1 MATLYIHIGTP
12 KTGTS
17 SIQNFL
23 FKNQQALKKYGV
35 SFPQMD
41 FGSMKGKYKFRRNG
55 NFLVYKSELP
65 GDERK
70 KKEEE
75 RWIFRQGF
83 EVLKKEAEVANKIVI
98 SDESVWYRQNSRDVF
113 WQEVQ
118 KEVES
123 AGCQMK
129 VVVYLRRQDLF
140 AQALWNQS
148 VKNVVRDSRNFEK
161 YLKSKALESNNL
173 DYYKTLSFIAGCI
186 GKENLIVRVFEKD
199 IFLRSKE
206 GIYRDFLEAIGEDMH
221 EEYVLPPE
229 NQNER
234 LDGNFI
240 EIKRLIN
247 QVPEYKEM
255 PVDFIDWPI
264 QWASSLRKPEKVSYF
279 GYEDQLKYLQQFEE
293 SNRLVAEEFLGKK
306 NGVLFGD
313 AVERLPKWEI
323 NPDTMYQDIILLFT
337 ELAVAQEKQINF
349 LNEHLKVSNDRLRE
363 LEKEV
368 HNPFVH
374 AAALIRRGFRKFVG
388 NFQRGCHSI

>member
-23 FKNQQALKKYGV
+23 FENQQALKKYGV

-55 NFLVYKSELP
+55 NFLVYKSELS
-65 GDERK
+65 GEERE

-75 RWIFRQGF
+75 QWVYRQGF
-83 EVLKKEAEVANKIVI
+83 DVLKKEAETANKIVI
-98 SDESVWYRQNSRDVF
+98 SDEAVWYRQNSRDAF
-113 WQEVQ
+113 WQKVRE
-118 KEVES
+118 EVEA
-123 AGCQMK
+123 AGCELK

-148 VKNVVRDSRNFEK
+148 VKNVVRDSRKFQK
-161 YLKSKALESNNL
+161 YLKSKALASNNL
-173 DYYKTLSFIAGCI
+173 DYYKTLSDIAGCI

-221 EEYVLPPE
+221 KEYILPQE

-240 EIKRLIN
+240 EIKRLMN

-264 QWASSLRKPEKVSYF
+264 QRASSLRKPEKVSYF
-279 GYEDQLKYLQQFEE
+279 GYEEQLKYLQQFEE
-293 SNRLVAEEFLGKK
+293 SNRLVAEEFLDKK

-313 AVERLPKWEI
+313 AVEKLPKWEI

-337 ELAVAQEKQINF
+337 ELAVAQEKQIIL

-368 HNPFVH
+368 HNPFAH
-374 AAALIRRGFRKFVG
+374 AKALVRRVFRKFAG
-388 NFQRGCHSI
+388 NFHGGSY

>member
-23 FKNQQALKKYGV
+23 FENQQALKKYGV

-55 NFLVYKSELP
+55 NFLVYKSELS
-65 GDERK
+65 GEERE

-75 RWIFRQGF
+75 QWVYRQGF
-83 EVLKKEAEVANKIVI
+83 DVLKKEAETANKIVI
-98 SDESVWYRQNSRDVF
+98 SDEAVWYRQNSRDAF
-113 WQEVQ
+113 WQKVRE
-118 KEVES
+118 EVEA
-123 AGCQMK
+123 AGCELK

-148 VKNVVRDSRNFEK
+148 VKNVVRDSRKFQK
-161 YLKSKALESNNL
+161 YLKSKALASNNL
-173 DYYKTLSFIAGCI
+173 DYYKTLSDIAGCI

-221 EEYVLPPE
+221 KEYILPQE

-240 EIKRLIN
+240 EIKRLMN

-255 PVDFIDWPI
+255 LVDFIDWPI
-264 QWASSLRKPEKVSYF
+264 QRASSLRKPEKVSYF
-279 GYEDQLKYLQQFEE
+279 GYEEQLKYLQQFEE
-293 SNRLVAEEFLGKK
+293 SNRLVAKEFLDKK

-313 AVERLPKWEI
+313 AVEKLPKWEI

-337 ELAVAQEKQINF
+337 ELAVAQEKQIIL

-368 HNPFVH
+368 HNPFAH
-374 AAALIRRGFRKFVG
+374 AKALVRRVFRKFAG
-388 NFQRGCHSI
+388 NFHGGSH